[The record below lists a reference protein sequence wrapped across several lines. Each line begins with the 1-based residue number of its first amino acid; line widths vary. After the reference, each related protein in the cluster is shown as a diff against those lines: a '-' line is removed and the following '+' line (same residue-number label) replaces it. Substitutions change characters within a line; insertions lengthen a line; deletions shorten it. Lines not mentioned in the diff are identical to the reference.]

1 MNHPIIESTKQR
13 FLVNYVLIFLS
24 TLLIYGICCA
34 PGYLWQDSGLI
45 QYRTINK
52 DITGPFGLALSH
64 PLYYILSI
72 SLSQSLPQA
81 FPACIN
87 LISSFFAALTI
98 ANVYLLV
105 SIWTNAK
112 LPALIASLTLAFSH
126 TFWRNACIAETY
138 SLWICLFSFELLFL
152 LFYIRLN
159 NVKYLHGLA
168 VFNGLAISTHILAII
183 PLICYT
189 GYLTWLCKNRKIKP
203 FSLVTILISWL
214 VASYPYLDLIIQQIL
229 QSHDIGAS
237 IQSALFGSNWQDEA
251 LSLTITRRLFKTS
264 LLYFILNFPTLN
276 ACLFLLPLIH
286 MIRNKG
292 NKDSFSIILW
302 FLALLFYVFAL
313 RYDVPDRYMFFVPF
327 YFIISMFIGIGA
339 HILCQSSHF
348 KQLKTVTII
357 FSLLPILAYA
367 MVPSAAKQQKI
378 HLNTRADVPYRNDYT
393 FFLQPW
399 KTGYHGAERFAREAL
414 TQADPNALICADMT
428 TVCPL
433 LLLQQQE
440 DLRPDIQIANPILG
454 IKINWQ
460 SSSQVDQIIKK
471 QALYVVSRKPGYCPA
486 SLLDY
491 PMQQKGI
498 LWQVLP
504 KGQHFMDH
512 QG

>member
-1 MNHPIIESTKQR
+1 MNRPITNSTKPR
-13 FLVNYVLIFLS
+13 FLVNYVLIFLG
-24 TLLIYGICCA
+24 TLLIYGLCCA

-45 QYRTINK
+45 QYRTLNK

-64 PLYYILSI
+64 PLYYLLTIGLT
-72 SLSQSLPQA
+72 QCLPQA
-81 FPACIN
+81 FPHGVN
-87 LISSFFAALTI
+87 LISSFFAALTV

-105 SIWTNAK
+105 CIWTNAK

-138 SLWICLFSFELLFL
+138 SLWVCLFSFELLFL

-159 NVKYLHGLA
+159 NAKYLHGLA
-168 VFNGLAISTHILAII
+168 AFNGLALSTHILAII
-183 PLICYT
+183 PLACYM
-189 GYLTWLCKNRKIKP
+189 GYFTWLCKNRKVKP
-203 FSLVTILISWL
+203 TSLITILISWL
-214 VASYPYLDLIIQQIL
+214 VASSPYLDLIIQYAFKGN
-229 QSHDIGAS
+229 DVTAS
-237 IQSALFGSNWQDEA
+237 IQSALFGSNWQDEV
-251 LSLTITRRLFKTS
+251 LSLTITGRLFKTS

-276 ACLFLLPLIH
+276 ACLFVLPLIH
-286 MIRNKG
+286 MIRR
-292 NKDSFSIILW
+292 KDQKDPFSIMVWLM
-302 FLALLFYVFAL
+302 ALLFYIFAL
-313 RYDVPDRYMFFVPF
+313 RYEVPDRYVFFVPF

-339 HILCQSSHF
+339 HILCQSSRF
-348 KQLKTVTII
+348 KHIKTFVFIC
-357 FSLLPILAYA
+357 SLLPIIAYA
-367 MVPSAAKQQKI
+367 MVPSTAKQQKI

-393 FFLQPW
+393 YFLQPW

-414 TQADPNALICADMT
+414 TQADHNALICADMT
-428 TVCPL
+428 TASPL

-440 DLRPDIQIANPILG
+440 DLRPDVQIANPVLG

-460 SSSQVDQIIKK
+460 APSQIDQILKK
-471 QALYVVSRKPGYCPA
+471 QVIYVVSRKPGYCPA

-504 KGQHFMDH
+504 KGHPLNH